1 MTGPEGMGCGPSGH
15 VQTMAFEH
23 PAKKN
28 GQGRLG
34 HFERLAELASNFT
47 SSPAF
52 SVFCVLLVAGF
63 LVVHFAHLDTSWQHL
78 FGDAMGAVALLL
90 LALLK
95 NSERRAEHAIQRKL
109 DAIAAALLEQY
120 EGEPGRAHRELAK
133 AIAIE
138 EGDEGRKGEKGREGE

>member
-1 MTGPEGMGCGPSGH
+1 
-15 VQTMAFEH
+15 MAFEH
-23 PAKKN
+23 PAQK
-28 GQGRLG
+28 GDQGEIGR
-34 HFERLAELASNFT
+34 FAKLAELASNFT

-63 LVVHFAHLDTSWQHL
+63 VVVHLLHLDTSWQHL
-78 FGDAMGAVALLL
+78 TGDAMAAVSLLL

-120 EGEPGRAHRELAK
+120 EGEPGRAHQELSR
-133 AIAIE
+133 AIRIE
-138 EGDEGRKGEKGREGE
+138 EGE